1 MKLPFCVAQKK
12 SGHLELTKF
21 TYMKYALSEGFTAK
35 EEGAVF
41 WRKFD
46 GRNQFR
52 VIADN
57 FLEVFAQWVVRD
69 EGGGYTRYWPYNQGT
84 PVLTDGE
91 QFEGTRPQRKVC
103 FVVSPV
109 EGNDKPA
116 PVILIVNQSVAEQM
130 LMLATELQGLCVA
143 DFVILATGTGKNKQY
158 SVRAMDPTPLNL
170 ELEKVGRSIDIASE
184 L

>member
-1 MKLPFCVAQKK
+1 
-12 SGHLELTKF
+12 
-21 TYMKYALSEGFTAK
+21 MKYALSEGFKAK

-52 VIADN
+52 IIADS
-57 FLEVFAQWVVRD
+57 FLEVFAQWVVRS
-69 EGGGYTRYWPYNQGT
+69 EGGGYTRYWPYGQGT
-84 PVLTDGE
+84 PTLSDGE

-116 PVILIVNQSVAEQM
+116 PVILIVNQSIAEQI
-130 LMLATELQGLCVA
+130 LMLATELQGLTLA
-143 DFVILATGTGKNKQY
+143 DFVIMATGVGKNKQY
-158 SVRAMDPTPLNL
+158 MVRAMDPSPLNL
-170 ELEKVGRSIDIASE
+170 ELEALGRTVDIAAE